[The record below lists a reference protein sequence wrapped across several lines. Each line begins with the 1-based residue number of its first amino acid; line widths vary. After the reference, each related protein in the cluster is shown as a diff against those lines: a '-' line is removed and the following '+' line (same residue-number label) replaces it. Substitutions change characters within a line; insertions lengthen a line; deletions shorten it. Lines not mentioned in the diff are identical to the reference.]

1 MKLNEV
7 FKPLFENTEKD
18 AVEVIST
25 ALIPFVSGNVDKITV
40 VQLIDI
46 VKLDPAFDGLVIDD
60 NFISKIAKNIKD
72 IKRIQLDP
80 ETDMM
85 TVYLNAVAADR
96 YTSGDQ
102 KEKDVEKI
110 KKNAVSSA
118 LKKIKKK

>member
-40 VQLIDI
+40 AQLIDI